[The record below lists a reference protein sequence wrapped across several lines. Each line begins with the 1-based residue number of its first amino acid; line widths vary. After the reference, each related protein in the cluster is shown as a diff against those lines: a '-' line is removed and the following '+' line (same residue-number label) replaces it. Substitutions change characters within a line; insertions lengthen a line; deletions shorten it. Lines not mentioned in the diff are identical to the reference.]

1 MIVDKNFEQEIAARF
16 RELREK
22 VFLCE
27 NYDFNTKQ
35 VKNKCVENLCQSI
48 LEHYKDSIPADGYT
62 LKEQGY
68 LSGQLTVYNMLYNYD
83 DSNDGDSLGLT
94 SWSCKNDIN

>member
-1 MIVDKNFEQEIAARF
+1 MIVDKSFEQEIATRF
-16 RELREK
+16 WELREK

-35 VKNKCVENLCQSI
+35 VKNKCCEDLCQSI
-48 LEHYKDSIPADGYT
+48 LEHYKDSIPANGYT
-62 LKEQGY
+62 PWEYGY
-68 LSGQLTVYNMLYNYD
+68 LGGQLTVYNMLYNYN

-94 SWSCKNDIN
+94 SWSRKNDIN